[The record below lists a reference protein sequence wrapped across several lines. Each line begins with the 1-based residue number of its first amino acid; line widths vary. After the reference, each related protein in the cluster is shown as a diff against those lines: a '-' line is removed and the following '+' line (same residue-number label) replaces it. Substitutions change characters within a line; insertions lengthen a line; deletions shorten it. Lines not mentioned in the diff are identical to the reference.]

1 MNPGERTALVTFQ
14 RGTPVEDDYT
24 SESHIDWNK
33 LQFSHQAWAK
43 ITYGTGQERRE
54 AAQESASQVATI
66 MCLWTPALADVG
78 AKDRAIF
85 GGSVW
90 DITAPPAP
98 IGLNKELH
106 FTVTR
111 SE

>member
-1 MNPGERTALVTFQ
+1 MGAGDRNTKVTFE

-24 SESHIDWNK
+24 SESHIDWSE

-54 AAQESASQVATI
+54 AAQESASQAATI

-85 GGSVW
+85 NGAVW
-90 DITAPPAP
+90 DITSTVP
-98 IGLNKELH
+98 IGLNRELH